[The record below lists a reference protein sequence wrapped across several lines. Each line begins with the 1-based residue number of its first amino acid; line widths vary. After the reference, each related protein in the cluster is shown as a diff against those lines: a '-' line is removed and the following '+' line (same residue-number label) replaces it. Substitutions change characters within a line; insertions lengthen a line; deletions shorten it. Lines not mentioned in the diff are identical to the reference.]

1 MANCRERP
9 SAPDGRAPRLSK
21 IRNSFAGATFRG
33 WRRKCMLSDH
43 YVHPEFGYL
52 SPTRRWRR
60 ELRIAFFSG
69 LFGIGIGAAAV
80 IALSHNNNTDEAR
93 VSRGLNSAPV
103 LRGEPT
109 EAGSSY
115 NSPQAASIEIELN
128 KDHTGKP
135 DGSTADAK

>member
-60 ELRIAFFSG
+60 ELRIAIFSV

-80 IALSHNNNTDEAR
+80 RHNNNADEAR
-93 VSRGLNSAPV
+93 VSHGLNSAPV

-109 EAGSSY
+109 EAC
-115 NSPQAASIEIELN
+115 IEGNNEY
-128 KDHTGKP
+128 TGNTV
-135 DGSTADAK
+135 G